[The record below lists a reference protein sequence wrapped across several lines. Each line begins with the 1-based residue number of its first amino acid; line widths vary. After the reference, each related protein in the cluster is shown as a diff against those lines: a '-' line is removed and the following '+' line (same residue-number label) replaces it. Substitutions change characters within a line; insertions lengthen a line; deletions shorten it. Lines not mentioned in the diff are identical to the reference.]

1 MRRFTLRAGVTAV
14 ASMLTFISL
23 ARDARPANDEI
34 KSYALKLCLDSNYD
48 RSGGYVARKLKD
60 ESYLTL
66 KYQLDEYRPGAD
78 RRLKAF
84 VESST
89 ADYYRAQVPMKDEEG
104 RGPFNRIFEQCM
116 GFYRSRALADFIKRE
131 L

>member
-1 MRRFTLRAGVTAV
+1 MTCATFGAVTFACSPTP
-14 ASMLTFISL
+14 AAQPRISVD
-23 ARDARPANDEI
+23 DAKAH
-34 KSYALKLCLDSNYD
+34 ALKLCLDGNYE
-48 RSGGYVARKLKD
+48 RSGGYVAREVRD

-66 KYQLDEYRPGAD
+66 RYQLSD
-78 RRLKAF
+78 RRQNAGKRLAAF

-89 ADYYRAQVPMKDEEG
+89 SNYYRAQLPMKDEEG